1 MAVLT
6 LIRNLNNSTFD
17 TGGYLDMEQQPS
29 TMAEPRDVLER
40 SFNINKKLGPRLIEA
55 AKQDAIL
62 RIGWTSAGDPVP
74 KNGELGLCPNLPAGS
89 RMRAL
94 GILGSWVAAFGSGGR
109 FTIQGDVG
117 SFLGAGNRGNIIVC
131 EQLAGN
137 YTGYAMR
144 SGEISVLDGVGDDA
158 GAMMSG
164 GLLMIRGSVGDRVGG
179 GMKDGIIVIHG
190 DVGREPGAGMTG
202 GKIIINGRYPSRL
215 PSGVEQRLLTAA
227 EVKSINSQLANEDL
241 QIPKDAACLVPSER
255 LYIEQTEIPVSSSDL
270 SSIGLVAGDLHHT
283 APYQTCDIAALIPDA
298 NEEKDPIAFPLPL
311 LPVISSGELLHP
323 ANQEEFDVAQ
333 ILAKQPFITRE
344 KPRGID
350 LSLIDTSNLAD
361 APELLENSSGMVVD
375 LDDLPAMNSEEIDG
389 FIVATRTLLGMKK
402 PISFL
407 NSISRVESLHVRSS
421 HHEIDLAISRIEDGS
436 GIPEAA
442 ALPMIGR
449 STKSHLSDSATQ
461 TGILLGLSASG
472 QDLAILLASGIEIIC
487 CEVPMQ
493 DTQDLAHWLQS
504 VGDELTAILRRLGLD
519 SIVQLQ
525 RQHLRALDYETASIS
540 GLRLVGYD
548 RPLPHWFA
556 R

>member
-1 MAVLT
+1 MK
-6 LIRNLNNSTFD
+6 
-17 TGGYLDMEQQPS
+17 QQPS
-29 TMAEPRDVLER
+29 IMAEPREVVER

-94 GILGSWVAAFGSGGR
+94 GLLGSWVAAFGGGGN

-117 SFLGAGNRGNIIVC
+117 SFLGAGNRGNTIVC
-131 EQLAGN
+131 EQIAGN
-137 YTGYAMR
+137 FAGYAMR
-144 SGEISVLDGVGDDA
+144 SGKISIMDGAGNDA
-158 GAMMSG
+158 GAMMNG
-164 GLLMIRGSVGDRVGG
+164 GLLLIRGSVGERVGG
-179 GMKDGIIVIHG
+179 GMKDGIIVVHG
-190 DVGREPGAGMTG
+190 DVGLDPGAGMVG

-227 EVKSINSQLANEDL
+227 EVKSINSQLDNEGME
-241 QIPKDAACLVPSER
+241 IPKDAACLVPSECLR
-255 LYIEQTEIPVSSSDL
+255 VEATEIPVSSSDL
-270 SSIGLVAGDLHHT
+270 SSIGLVAGDLHHI
-283 APYQTCDIAALIPDA
+283 APYQSCDTAVLVPENDDA
-298 NEEKDPIAFPLPL
+298 NNPIAFPIPL
-311 LPVISSGELLHP
+311 LPIISSGEFLQPTNEMDHI
-323 ANQEEFDVAQ
+323 AIQV
-333 ILAKQPFITRE
+333 LAKQPFITRE
-344 KPRGID
+344 QPRLVD
-350 LSLIDTSNLAD
+350 FSLIDTSNLAD

-389 FIVATRTLLGMKK
+389 FIVATRTLLGMEK

-421 HHEIDLAISRIEDGS
+421 HHNVDLAISRIEDGS
-436 GIPEAA
+436 GIAEAA

-449 STKSHLSDSATQ
+449 STKSHLSDTATQ
-461 TGILLGLSASG
+461 TGMLLGLSASG
-472 QDLAILLASGIEIIC
+472 QDLAILRASGIDLIC

-493 DTQDLAHWLQS
+493 DAQDLAHWLHS
-504 VGDELTAILRRLGLD
+504 VSNELTAILRRLGLD
-519 SIVQLQ
+519 SIEHLK